1 MKCWEADGVGSG
13 GVMTP
18 AEQAVARWL
27 CGRCGRCGDAVL
39 MASIA
44 GFSVDSVN
52 KQPSILLN
60 KQFSVFDARF

>member
-1 MKCWEADGVGSG
+1 MAS
-13 GVMTP
+13 